1 MIKTIFLVILVAVA
15 ALLLFA
21 ATRPDSFSM
30 QRSTTIA
37 APPDRVFAL
46 VNDLKVFNTWNPWAL
61 KDPSS
66 KISYEGS
73 NTVGVGAAYN
83 WQGTST
89 GEGRMEIVESVPAQ
103 KVAAKLE
110 FKKPM
115 TTANRVEFT
124 LVPQASATT
133 VTWTMS
139 GPMPFMSKLMSV
151 FMSFDKMVGPD
162 FEAGLANLK
171 ALAEKP

>member
-1 MIKTIFLVILVAVA
+1 MLKTIAFAVVVAVA

-21 ATRPDSFSM
+21 ATRPDNFSM
-30 QRSTTIA
+30 QRSTAIA

-46 VNDLKVFNTWNPWAL
+46 INDLKGFNTWNPWAL
-61 KDPSS
+61 KDPTS
-66 KISYEGS
+66 KLSYEGS
-73 NTVGVGAAYN
+73 NTVGVGAAYT
-83 WQGTST
+83 WQGSST
-89 GEGRMEIVESVPAQ
+89 GAGRMEITESAAPE
-103 KVAAKLE
+103 KITAKLE
-110 FKKPM
+110 FKEPM
-115 TTANRVEFT
+115 STTNRVEFK
-124 LVPQASATT
+124 LVPQAGGTT
-133 VTWTMS
+133 VTWRMS

>member
-1 MIKTIFLVILVAVA
+1 MLKIIALVVVA
-15 ALLLFA
+15 AIVVVLVLA
-21 ATRPDSFSM
+21 ATKPDSFSL
-30 QRSTTIA
+30 QRSTSIA
-37 APPDRVFAL
+37 APPEKIHAL
-46 VNDLKVFNTWNPWAL
+46 INDLKAFNTWNPWAL

-66 KISYEGS
+66 AITYEGA

-83 WQGTST
+83 WKGGKS
-89 GEGRMEIVESVPAQ
+89 GAGRMQIVESTTPSR
-103 KVAAKLE
+103 VAASLE
-110 FKKPM
+110 FKEPM
-115 TTANRVEFT
+115 TTTNRVEFT
-124 LVPQASATT
+124 VVPQAAGTQ

-171 ALAEKP
+171 AAAEKP